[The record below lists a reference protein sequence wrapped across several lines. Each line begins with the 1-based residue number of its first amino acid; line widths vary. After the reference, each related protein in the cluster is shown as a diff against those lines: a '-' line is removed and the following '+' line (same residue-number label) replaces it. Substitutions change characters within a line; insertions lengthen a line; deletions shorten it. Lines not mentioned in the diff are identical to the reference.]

1 MATRAQ
7 PRFGRPCPA
16 LAANRPNNIAVLGA
30 LLAFGLVG
38 QAIAGP
44 LDNAAAARRNGDYSR
59 AEQVLGPLAERGD
72 VHAQYDLG
80 SLYAD
85 PGPRQ
90 DVPKAAAWFRK
101 AADQGYAPAQAT
113 LGGMYAMG
121 GGVAADPSQAALWF
135 RRAADQSDAEGEAG
149 LAVCYARGLGVP
161 QSDVQAFFWFKKAA
175 DHGLMVAQANVAL
188 MYQSGRGVARDD
200 TQALMWF
207 DLAAGHVLP
216 DSIEGAALAMKA
228 RDALGARMTTAEVEE
243 AKRLAAAWVAGHPA
257 PRAQ

>member
-1 MATRAQ
+1 
-7 PRFGRPCPA
+7 
-16 LAANRPNNIAVLGA
+16 
-30 LLAFGLVG
+30 
-38 QAIAGP
+38 
-44 LDNAAAARRNGDYSR
+44 
-59 AEQVLGPLAERGD
+59 
-72 VHAQYDLG
+72 
-80 SLYAD
+80 
-85 PGPRQ
+85 
-90 DVPKAAAWFRK
+90 
-101 AADQGYAPAQAT
+101 
-113 LGGMYAMG
+113 MYAMG

-243 AKRLAAAWVAGHPA
+243 AERLAAAWVAGHPA